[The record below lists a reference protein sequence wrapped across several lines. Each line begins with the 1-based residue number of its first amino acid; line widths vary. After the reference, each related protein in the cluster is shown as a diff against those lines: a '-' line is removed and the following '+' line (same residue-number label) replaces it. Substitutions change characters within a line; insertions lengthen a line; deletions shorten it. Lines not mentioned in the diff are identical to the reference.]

1 MNQAKMSQGN
11 WELEPQNDFGYGELF
26 GIFWHRRFWF
36 TGVFCGVLAVSIPF
50 SLMKKPIYQSYMQ
63 ILVEPNY
70 QGKSD
75 SDREGEFADTNV
87 EVDYATQLKV
97 LKSSEILKRA
107 IDKLGLDYTEETETQ
122 IIEALK
128 QSLNISQIIDNSSQR
143 ETQTKIV
150 NTVYTGESPIQT
162 QAVLEALQEVYLE
175 YNLEQQEKRLQN
187 GLNFIN
193 ERLPAA
199 RNSLVEAEAALTQL
213 SKEYN
218 LVSPEEEAIALK
230 NNIRN
235 IAQEREILKAEQSQ
249 KTGNYTTLQ
258 QQLGL
263 STKENTIALSRLS
276 QSPRYQNI
284 LNELQRID
292 MALATERSR
301 FTDDNPLIQDLIRQK
316 ENQKALLVEEARRV
330 LGTIPPGFIA
340 ELESLREKGQLVNSD
355 TKFIDSITQSQA
367 DLAGIQERET
377 SLAQTEANLR
387 QNLDQFPEL
396 IARYKNLAQEA
407 EVKREALQSLLEAKQ
422 ELEIELSRGG
432 FNWQVIE
439 PPQLGVQIAPS
450 LTKDL
455 LLSLIVATFLGATA
469 AFIREAMDDTIN
481 NSKEIGKQTTL
492 PILGTAPKLSL
503 SSSNSLMGRLPLF
516 SNSVSTSI
524 RDVIQWQ
531 PFRESLDIIYEN
543 VRLFSSNSPLKTLA
557 VTSATAGE
565 GKSTFILGLALS
577 VARRNQKVL
586 VIDGDLRSPS
596 LHQAFA
602 LGDRSGLTNYLAGE
616 TTDPHIE
623 AVSFMGVTIDL
634 ITSGSI
640 PTDPVKLLC
649 SSKLQ
654 DLLDLQ
660 KHDYDLILIDTPP
673 AIGMVDA
680 IKIASI
686 CDRTI
691 LMTRLDKVK
700 SREVVEATALL
711 SKLNVLG
718 IVANGSKEVTQKYE
732 AQSQYLLPQQV

>member
-1 MNQAKMSQGN
+1 MNQAKLEGN
-11 WELEPQNDFGYGELF
+11 WEPEPQNDFGYGELF
-26 GIFWHRRFWF
+26 AIFWRRRFWF
-36 TGVFCGVLAVSIPF
+36 AGVFCGVLAVSIPL
-50 SLMKKPIYQSYMQ
+50 SLMKKPIYQSSMQ

-75 SDREGEFADTNV
+75 GDKEGEFADTNV

-107 IDKLGLDYTEETETQ
+107 IDKLGLEYTEETENQ
-122 IIEALK
+122 VIEALK
-128 QSLNISQIIDNSSQR
+128 DALNVYQIVDRNSER
-143 ETQTKIV
+143 EIQTKIV
-150 NTVYTGESPIQT
+150 HTVYTGESPLQT
-162 QAVLEALQEVYLE
+162 QTVLEALQEVYLE

-193 ERLPAA
+193 NRLPAA
-199 RNSLVEAEAALTQL
+199 RNSLTEAESALTQL

-249 KTGNYTTLQ
+249 KRGNYTTLQ
-258 QQLGL
+258 QELGL

-292 MALATERSR
+292 MTLATEKSR
-301 FTDDNPLIQDLIRQK
+301 FTDDNPVIRDLIRQK

-355 TKFIDSITQSQA
+355 TEFIDSITQTQA
-367 DLAGIQERET
+367 DLAGIQDRET
-377 SLAQTEANLR
+377 SLAQTEAQLR

-396 IARYKNLAQEA
+396 IARYRNLAQEA

-439 PPQLGVQIAPS
+439 PPQLGEQIAPN
-450 LTKDL
+450 LTRDL
-455 LLSLIVATFLGATA
+455 FLSLVIASFLGATV
-469 AFIREAMDDTIN
+469 AFLKEAMDDTIN
-481 NSKEIGKQTTL
+481 ASKEIEKQTTL
-492 PILGTAPKLSL
+492 PVLGTAPQLSL
-503 SSSNSLMGRLPLF
+503 SSNSLMGRLPLF
-516 SNSVSTSI
+516 PHGVRTSI

-543 VRLFSSNSPLKTLA
+543 VRLFSSNSSLRTLA

-565 GKSTFILGLALS
+565 GKSTFISGLALS
-577 VARRNQKVL
+577 IARHNQKVL

-596 LHQAFA
+596 LHQAFD
-602 LGDRSGLTNYLAGE
+602 LSNQSGLTNYLANE
-616 TTDPHIE
+616 IDRPAIE
-623 AVSFMGVTIDL
+623 SVSFMGVTIDM
-634 ITSGSI
+634 ITSGTVPS
-640 PTDPVKLLC
+640 DPVKLLS
-649 SSKLQ
+649 SSKLRN
-654 DLLDLQ
+654 LLDLQ

-673 AIGMVDA
+673 VIGMVDA
-680 IKIASI
+680 IKIASL
-686 CDRTI
+686 CDRTL

-700 SREVVEATALL
+700 SKEVVEATALL

-718 IVANGSKEVTQKYE
+718 IVANGSKEVAHKYE